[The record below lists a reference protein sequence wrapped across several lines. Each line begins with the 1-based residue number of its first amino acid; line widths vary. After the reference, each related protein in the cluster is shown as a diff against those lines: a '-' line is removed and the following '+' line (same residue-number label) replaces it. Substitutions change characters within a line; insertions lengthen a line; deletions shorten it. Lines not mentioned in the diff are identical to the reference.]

1 MTESM
6 LNAITPV
13 ILTYN
18 EAVNIGRTLGSLQ
31 WASEI
36 IVVDCGS
43 TDSTLEILRADPRVR
58 LYTREFDSHHNQW
71 TFATGAT
78 DIKTPWIFRL
88 DADYQLSPELVD
100 EISRLNPRGPENA
113 FRIHFDYAIFSKKL
127 VGSLYPPNT
136 VLLRRGKFSIQDA
149 GHTESWQ
156 VEDPVGELRTKIVHD
171 DWKPMSAWL
180 GAQARYMARELNAP
194 ARTDRG
200 LRDWLRSHPPL
211 MPIAVFFY
219 CLFGKG
225 LIFSGREGLLYTVQ
239 RTLAEAIYSLLYL
252 EKEFHKQCNKD
263 RT

>member
-36 IVVDCGS
+36 IVVDSDS
-43 TDSTLEILRADPRVR
+43 TDSTLEILRANPRVR
-58 LYTREFDSHHNQW
+58 LYSRKFDSHHNQW
-71 TFATGAT
+71 AFATGAT

-100 EISRLNPRGPENA
+100 EISRLDPGGAENA
-113 FRIHFDYAIFSKKL
+113 FRVHFDYAIFSKKL
-127 VGSLYPPNT
+127 VASLYPPNT
-136 VLLRRGKFSIQDA
+136 VLLRRGKFSIGDA
-149 GHTESWQ
+149 GHTESWL
-156 VEDPVGELRTKIVHD
+156 VEGPIGELKATIVHD

-180 GAQARYMARELNAP
+180 WAQARYMARELNAP

-200 LRDWLRSHPPL
+200 LRDWLRTHPPL

-219 CLFGKG
+219 CFLARG
-225 LIFSGREGLLYTVQ
+225 LIFSGRQGLLYTLQ
-239 RTLAEAIYSLLYL
+239 RTIAEAIYSLLYL
-252 EKEFHKQCNKD
+252 ERACRKPSNKD